1 MCTND
6 TFAALVTA
14 FDYLNEPGQ
23 HFGYGRESFKLSKEA
38 QLPIVNAA
46 KNECELMRNIL
57 AFENIRSLAA
67 RYPDT
72 DATDDYNA
80 LIHECS
86 IPYVPIGEVTEWCC
100 RGEYGKVLHLMACYE
115 YQSCE
120 SDDWES
126 TTAYKFCRELEQLIL
141 KKLRNAVP
149 ESDQPSWGSYKRPAG
164 NPGPIS
170 LSALLR

>member
-14 FDYLNEPGQ
+14 FDYLKQPGGY
-23 HFGYGRESFKLSKEA
+23 FGNRRDMFSQSAEA
-38 QLPIVNAA
+38 QLPIINAA

-57 AFENIRSLAA
+57 AYENIRSLAA
-67 RYPDT
+67 RYPQ
-72 DATDDYNA
+72 DAEDGA
-80 LIHECS
+80 KAIQAECS
-86 IPYVPIGEVTEWCC
+86 IPYMPIGEITEWCIM
-100 RGEYGKVLHLMACYE
+100 GQFGKVLHLMACYE

-126 TTAYKFCRELEQLIL
+126 TTAYKFCRELEHLIL
-141 KKLRNAVP
+141 QKLRNAVP